1 LICIERQGLTLAT
14 KDKHHSA
21 AIASLLNDVRAAR
34 PLVHQ
39 ITNYVSVNDCANAVL
54 AIGGAPVMA
63 DDADEVVEMVGIA
76 SALVLNIGT
85 LNRRTIETMLLAGRR
100 ANELGKPVLLDPVG
114 AGATALRTET
124 AKMLLREL
132 RLAVVRGNIS
142 EISALVGEAGTTRG
156 VDASGLEGDAAKIAV
171 RLAKASGTVAAVTG
185 AVDVIADDKRIVK
198 VANGHPL
205 LTRITGTGCVA
216 TALIGAFSG
225 VTDDYPLAAAGGL
238 VCLGMAGERAA
249 AVHSG
254 TGSFRAG
261 LMDALSGLQAQ
272 DVLDEARVHVE

>member
-1 LICIERQGLTLAT
+1 MAA
-14 KDKHHSA
+14 KDKHHST

-100 ANELGKPVLLDPVG
+100 ANELGKPVVLDPVG

-132 RLAVVRGNIS
+132 KLAVVRGNIS

-156 VDASGLEGDAAKIAV
+156 VDASGLEGDAAKVAV
-171 RLAKASGTVAAVTG
+171 RLAKASGASVAVTG
-185 AVDVIADDKRIVK
+185 AVDVIADDNRIVK

-225 VTDDYPLAAAGGL
+225 VTDDYSLAAAGGL
-238 VCLGMAGERAA
+238 VCLGIAGERAA

-254 TGSFRAG
+254 TGSFRVG
-261 LMDALSGLQAQ
+261 LMDALSVLQAQ